1 MIAPSKK
8 GERDFRPL
16 KVLLVSDFPLMRMG
30 MVKLLAQTP
39 GFEVA
44 GECGSAEEAL
54 DAVRRRKLDIVVLD
68 LSLRTSLGLELVRDL
83 KAADGKLR
91 ILVTSVHEDTLYA
104 GMALS
109 AGAMAYVNKNIAPQE
124 VLNALHELANGQIF
138 LSPHI
143 AQRMLGKVAGLP
155 AADGNMNPLDGL
167 SERELEIFEMIGK
180 GWTTRRIA
188 HHLSISVHTVE
199 TYRERL
205 RTKLGIKNS
214 VELSF
219 RAIVWVLMNG

>member
-1 MIAPSKK
+1 MAAPSKK
-8 GERDFRPL
+8 GEREFRPF
-16 KVLLVSDFPLMRMG
+16 KILLVSDFPLMRMG
-30 MVKLLAQTP
+30 LASLLASEP
-39 GFEVA
+39 KFAVV
-44 GECGSAEEAL
+44 GECGTANEAL
-54 DAVRRRKLDIVVLD
+54 AVAGKHQADIVVLD
-68 LSLRTSLGLELVRDL
+68 LSLRTNLGLDLVREL
-83 KAADGKLR
+83 KALDDKLR

-109 AGAMAYVNKNIAPQE
+109 AGAMAYVNKNIAPHE
-124 VLNALHELANGQIF
+124 VLNALHELVAGQIF

-143 AQRMLGKVAGLP
+143 AQKMLGRAAGLP
-155 AADGNMNPLDGL
+155 TNGKASPLDEL
-167 SERELEIFEMIGK
+167 SERELEIFELIGK

-188 HHLSISVHTVE
+188 NQLSISVHTVE

-205 RTKLGIKNS
+205 RTKLQVRNS

>member
-1 MIAPSKK
+1 MVALKKK
-8 GERDFRPL
+8 GERDVHAF
-16 KVLLVSDFPLMRMG
+16 KVLLISDFPLMRMG
-30 MVKLLAQTP
+30 FASLLAKDP
-39 GFEVA
+39 GFAVA
-44 GECGSAEEAL
+44 AECGNAEEAL
-54 DAVRRRKLDIVVLD
+54 AIVRHRQMDIVVLD
-68 LSLRTSLGLELVRDL
+68 LSPRANLGLELVRDL
-83 KAADGKLR
+83 KAADHRLK

-124 VLNALHELANGQIF
+124 VIGAMNEIVDGQIF

-143 AQRMLGKVAGLP
+143 TQKMLGKMVGVP
-155 AADGNMNPLDGL
+155 SNGTVTPLDEL

-188 HHLSISVHTVE
+188 HQLSISVHTVD

-205 RTKLGIKNS
+205 RSKMGIKNGA
-214 VELSF
+214 ELSF

>member
-1 MIAPSKK
+1 MIAPARK
-8 GERDFRPL
+8 GEREFRQQR
-16 KVLLVSDFPLMRMG
+16 VLLVSDFPLVRMG
-30 MVKLLAQTP
+30 LTSLLSGEAE
-39 GFEVA
+39 FDVV
-44 GECGSAEEAL
+44 GECGSASEARA
-54 DAVRRRKLDIVVLD
+54 AVQTQPIDIVVLD
-68 LSLRTSLGLELVRDL
+68 LSLRSDIGLELVRDL
-83 KAADGKLR
+83 RSINEVLR

-104 GMALS
+104 GMMLN
-109 AGAMAYVNKNIAPQE
+109 AGAMAYVNKNIAPEE
-124 VLNALHELANGQIF
+124 VVRALKEVVAGNIF

-143 AQRMLGKVAGLP
+143 AQKMLGKAAGI
-155 AADGNMNPLDGL
+155 AKGDSADPLGEL
-167 SERELEIFEMIGK
+167 SEREFNIFELIGR

-188 HHLSISVHTVE
+188 HHLVLSVHTIE